1 MKNLHL
7 GAWIKLSFTR
17 LMIEEL
23 LTRTTPILEEEEN
36 LIVLINMISQASAPM
51 AFKTILLD
59 VDPP

>member
-1 MKNLHL
+1 
-7 GAWIKLSFTR
+7 
-17 LMIEEL
+17 MIEEL

-51 AFKTILLD
+51 AFKTIFKMVLLD